1 MGELIV
7 KQKETV
13 GLYQG
18 AVSSKTGAKGEPVL
32 DPRPTLKEAGI
43 ESRRGT

>member
-13 GLYQG
+13 GLNQG

-32 DPRPTLKEAGI
+32 DPSPKLKDAVI